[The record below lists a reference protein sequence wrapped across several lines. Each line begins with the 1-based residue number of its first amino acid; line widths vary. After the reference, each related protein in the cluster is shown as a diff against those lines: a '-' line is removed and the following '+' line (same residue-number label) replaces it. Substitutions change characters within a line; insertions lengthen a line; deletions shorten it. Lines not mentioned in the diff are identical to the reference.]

1 MIDAGVIPAFLRA
14 LVIGLFG
21 GAALAL
27 TQIYSRR
34 GPLILPVYAAIL
46 VCLTLSLSRARLR
59 FVDGFLV
66 TFIAIMLA
74 TAVSFVATLILAARA
89 RQQLRASGRELLPS
103 RPPRWAFP
111 LLLLILVTVSAG
123 AAYVAS

>member
-1 MIDAGVIPAFLRA
+1 MIESGVIPAFLRA
-14 LVIGLFG
+14 IVIGLFG
-21 GAALAL
+21 GAALVL

-34 GPLILPVYAAIL
+34 GPMIFPVYAAIL
-46 VCLTLSLSRARLR
+46 ICLTLSLSRAQLR
-59 FVDGFLV
+59 FIDGFIV

-89 RQQLRASGRELLPS
+89 RQRLRASGRELQPGHA
-103 RPPRWAFP
+103 PRWAFP